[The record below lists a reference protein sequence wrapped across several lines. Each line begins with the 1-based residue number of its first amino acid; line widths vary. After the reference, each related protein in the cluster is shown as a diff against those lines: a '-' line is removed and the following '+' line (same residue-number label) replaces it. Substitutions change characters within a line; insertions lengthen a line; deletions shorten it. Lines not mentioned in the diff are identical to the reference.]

1 MSQLTPNYNLI
12 LLDVTDPLA
21 DFRAWYNATL
31 AIIDANLGG
40 GGSGGHTIIDP
51 SGTDMPS
58 ETGLQ
63 FTGNVTVTDDS
74 VNGKTIVDIPAGSG
88 SGHTIINP
96 SGTSMTQ
103 RSGLKFT
110 GSVTVTDDSVNN
122 ETIVNVSGGGGVNY
136 STTEQVI
143 GTWIDNKPLYQI
155 TIPVLNPSNDSN
167 EHLVDLTSLAID
179 KCPMLSGYA
188 VRHSGNNYIT
198 YYANSIE
205 TDGWY
210 YFKARFDNFRDSIM
224 YTCLFRNDSI
234 AEMSFTIQYT
244 KTTD

>member
-12 LLDVTDPLA
+12 LLEATDPLA

-31 AIIDANLGG
+31 TIIDNYLGG

-51 SGTDMPS
+51 NGTDMPS

-63 FTGNVTVTDDS
+63 FTGNVNVTDDS

-96 SGTSMTQ
+96 SGTSMAQ
-103 RSGLKFT
+103 RSGLKFI

-143 GTWIDNKPLYQI
+143 GTWIDGKPLYQI
-155 TIPVLNPSNDSN
+155 TADFGTEITVNANTWANTTIPATDKKAIISAVGTSGTGTCWNFISANCDSGSYVQVY
-167 EHLVDLTSLAID
+167 HTRSSAITL
-179 KCPMLSGYA
+179 KYL
-188 VRHSGNNYIT
+188 
-198 YYANSIE
+198 
-205 TDGWY
+205 
-210 YFKARFDNFRDSIM
+210 
-224 YTCLFRNDSI
+224 
-234 AEMSFTIQYT
+234 TIQYT

>member
-12 LLDVTDPLA
+12 LLEATDPLA

-31 AIIDANLGG
+31 TIIDNNLGG

-51 SGTDMPS
+51 NGTDMPS

-88 SGHTIINP
+88 SGHTIIDP

-110 GSVTVTDDSVNN
+110 GNVNVTDDSGNN
-122 ETIVNVSGGGGVNY
+122 ETIVNVTGGGGSDIY
-136 STTEQVI
+136 SYTEQVI
-143 GTWIDNKPLYQI
+143 GTWVNNKPLYRI
-155 TIPVLNPSNDSN
+155 TVPFNTGVVASNIDFNITSYMPADCIVQKSFHTIDFTYAGVTYHGANWGGSYLNMNGTHYFSFNIGSASYDKHI
-167 EHLVDLTSLAID
+167 ELT
-179 KCPMLSGYA
+179 
-188 VRHSGNNYIT
+188 
-198 YYANSIE
+198 IE
-205 TDGWY
+205 
-210 YFKARFDNFRDSIM
+210 
-224 YTCLFRNDSI
+224 
-234 AEMSFTIQYT
+234 YT